1 MESILLLFS
10 AVIVGF
16 VTLIWGADRFV
27 LGAAS
32 FARNLGVST
41 MLIGLTIVGFGTSA
55 PEVLV
60 SAMAALQ
67 GTPGLAVGN
76 AIGSNIANIG
86 LVLGATALVAPLN
99 VGSQTVRQEIPILL
113 LVTVVTMGLLL
124 NGHLSRLDG
133 LGMLIGLFVL
143 VAWMVRLGL
152 RHGPEDHLLADY
164 DAEIRTD
171 LSFGASVTWTAVG
184 LLVLLTGAQSLVW
197 GASGLA
203 RTLGVSDTVIGVTIV
218 AIGTSLPELA
228 VCIAG
233 ARKREHDLVLG
244 NIMGS
249 NMFNLLA
256 VIGVAGVMA
265 PERLDPTV
273 LAFHFPSMV
282 VLTLAL
288 FAMSYDL
295 RGGPGRINRLEG
307 GMLLAAFASYHFMVY
322 RSAV

>member
-1 MESILLLFS
+1 MYFA
-10 AVIVGF
+10 AVITGF

-27 LGAAS
+27 LGAAA

-60 SAMAALQ
+60 GAMASLQ
-67 GTPGLAVGN
+67 GNAGLAVGN
-76 AIGSNIANIG
+76 AIGSNIANIA
-86 LVLGATALVAPLN
+86 LVLGATALVAPLA
-99 VGSQTVRQEIPILL
+99 VSSQTVRQEIPILL
-113 LVTVVTMGLLL
+113 LITLATLGLLL
-124 NGHLSRLDG
+124 NGELSRLDG
-133 LGMLIGLFVL
+133 AIMLTGLAVLLGWMVHLGMS
-143 VAWMVRLGL
+143 
-152 RHGPEDHLLADY
+152 HTPEDNLLADY
-164 DAEIRTD
+164 DAEIRSD
-171 LSFGASVTWTAVG
+171 LSLNASVAWTAVG
-184 LLVLLTGAQSLVW
+184 LLVLLTGAQALVW
-197 GASGLA
+197 GGSGLA
-203 RTLGVSDTVIGVTIV
+203 EAIGVSDTVIGVTVV

-228 VCIAG
+228 VSVAG

-256 VIGVAGVMA
+256 VLGIASA
-265 PERLDPTV
+265 ITPIDLDPTI

-295 RGGPGRINRLEG
+295 RGGPGRINRIEG
-307 GMLLAAFASYHFMVY
+307 AMLLTAFASYHYMVY
-322 RSAV
+322 RSAL